1 MSKKEE
7 TAPSEAAA
15 VPADRAPVVVS
26 VATFRDKVFTSR
38 TLVVPSGKTAKV
50 KGGRIAAEFPELRDY
65 LARHPEF
72 EPVKD

>member
-7 TAPSEAAA
+7 TASSETA
-15 VPADRAPVVVS
+15 VVSAERAPVT
-26 VATFRDKVFTSR
+26 APAAAFRDKVFTSR
-38 TLVVPSGKTAKV
+38 TLVLPGGKTAKV

>member
-7 TAPSEAAA
+7 ITPSEAAA
-15 VPADRAPVVVS
+15 VPADRAPVPAP
-26 VATFRDKVFTSR
+26 VAAFRDKVFTSR
-38 TLVVPSGKTAKV
+38 TLVLPSGKTAKV

-65 LARHPEF
+65 LASHPEF

>member
-7 TAPSEAAA
+7 PSDVAVIPTEPAA
-15 VPADRAPVVVS
+15 VA
-26 VATFRDKVFTSR
+26 VATYRDKVFTSR
-38 TLVVPSGKTAKV
+38 TLVLPSGKTVKV

>member
-7 TAPSEAAA
+7 TASSETAV
-15 VPADRAPVVVS
+15 VPAERAPVTAPVT
-26 VATFRDKVFTSR
+26 AFRDKVFTSR
-38 TLVVPSGKTAKV
+38 TLVLPSGKTAKV

>member
-1 MSKKEE
+1 MSKKDE
-7 TAPSEAAA
+7 TTSPEAAVIPTER
-15 VPADRAPVVVS
+15 VPAVE
-26 VATFRDKVFTSR
+26 TFRDKVFISR
-38 TLVVPSGKTAKV
+38 TLVLPSGKTAKV

>member
-7 TAPSEAAA
+7 PSDVAVVPVDRSAVTTQIAA
-15 VPADRAPVVVS
+15 
-26 VATFRDKVFTSR
+26 FRDKVFTSR
-38 TLVVPSGKTAKV
+38 TLVLPGGKTVKV